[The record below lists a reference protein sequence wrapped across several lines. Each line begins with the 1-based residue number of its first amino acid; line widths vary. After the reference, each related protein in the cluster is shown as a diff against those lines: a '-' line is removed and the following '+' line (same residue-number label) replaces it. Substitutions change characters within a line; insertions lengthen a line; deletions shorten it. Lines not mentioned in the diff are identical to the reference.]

1 MLGHDAVAQ
10 ALVDHGVDTV
20 FGVLGDGN
28 LFIGENLQRQHD
40 VNLVGATHE
49 ANAVCMAEGWAKA
62 TGRLGVATVTH
73 GPGLTNTITALVEG
87 VKNETPML
95 LVAGDTPVENEQHL
109 QNLDQHA
116 LVVATGAGFQPVR
129 NVETIAED
137 VSTAVR
143 RAHAERRP
151 IVVNVPLNIE
161 WDEVDY
167 EPRPALNSPP
177 VRLAPD
183 PDQLESA
190 LGIIASSARPVILA
204 GRGAELSGAR
214 EVLIELGDALGA
226 PLATSLL
233 GTGFFSDQPFN
244 LGIHGTLSHEIA
256 GETLAMADCLIVF
269 GASLNFFTT
278 DYQSLLAGKR
288 VVHVNLDPSHIDR
301 HATVAAGVVGDATVV
316 AEAMIALL
324 KEAEHQPSSFR
335 TADLEKKLQ
344 EFDLSDSY
352 EDKSYD
358 GAVDP
363 RTLTRQLDVGLP
375 QDRQVVVDAGRFML
389 DALTMSVPNPRDL
402 VTSHGFG
409 AIGLGMSTAIGA
421 AVAHPT
427 RPTVLCIGDGG
438 YMMGGLT
445 ELSTAVHLGLD
456 LIVIVYND
464 GSYGAEHIQLV
475 TKGMD
480 PAASLHEWPD
490 FCAVAE
496 SMGCDTAKI
505 ASLDDIDAALE
516 VVKNRQ
522 PGRPVLIEASTDPD
536 VVSAIYGH
544 HR

>member
-20 FGVLGDGN
+20 FAVLGDGN
-28 LFIGENLQRQHD
+28 LFIGENLQRQHGT
-40 VNLVGATHE
+40 NLIGATHE

-62 TGRLGVATVTH
+62 SGKLGVASVTH

-95 LVAGDTPVENEQHL
+95 VVAGDTPVENEQHL

-116 LVVATGAGFQPVR
+116 LVTASGAGFQPVR
-129 NVETIAED
+129 NAETIAED
-137 VSTAVR
+137 VSTAIR
-143 RAHAERRP
+143 RAHSERRP
-151 IVVNVPLNIE
+151 IVLNVPLNIE
-161 WDEVDY
+161 WDEVEY
-167 EPRPALNSPP
+167 VSRPPLNPSP

-183 PDQLESA
+183 PDQLDTA
-190 LGIIASSARPVILA
+190 LGIIASSTRPLILA
-204 GRGAELSGAR
+204 GRGAVKSGAKDALLR
-214 EVLIELGDALGA
+214 LGETLGA

-233 GTGFFSDQPFN
+233 GTGYFEGEPFN
-244 LGIHGTLSHEIA
+244 LGIHGTLSHEVA
-256 GETLAMADCLIVF
+256 GETLAIADCVIAF

-278 DYQSLLAGKR
+278 DYQTLLAGKR
-288 VVHVNLDPSHIDR
+288 VVHVDIDARHIDR
-301 HATVAAGVVGDATVV
+301 HVTVDAGVVGDAAVV
-316 AEAMIALL
+316 AGAMNDLL
-324 KEAEHQPSSFR
+324 NEAEHKASSFR
-335 TADLEKKLQ
+335 TNELKSRLEA
-344 EFDLSDSY
+344 FDPAQAF
-352 EDKSYD
+352 EDKSYQ

-363 RTLTRQLDVGLP
+363 RTLTRRLEAGLP
-375 QDRQVVVDAGRFML
+375 KERQVVVDAGRFML
-389 DALTMSVPNPRDL
+389 DALTMSVPKPENL

-421 AVAHPT
+421 AVA
-427 RPTVLCIGDGG
+427 RPTLPTIVCIGDGG

-480 PAASLHEWPD
+480 PTASLHEWPD

-496 SMGCDTAKI
+496 SMGCQTMRI
-505 ASLDDIDAALE
+505 ESLDDIDAAID
-516 VVKNRQ
+516 VVKNRTS
-522 PGRPVLIEASTDPD
+522 GRPVLIEARTDPD
-536 VVSAIYGH
+536 VVSTIYGH

>member
-20 FGVLGDGN
+20 FAVLGDGN
-28 LFIGENLQRQHD
+28 LFIGENLQRQHGT
-40 VNLVGATHE
+40 NLIGATHE

-62 TGRLGVATVTH
+62 SGKLGVASVTH

-95 LVAGDTPVENEQHL
+95 VVAGDTPVENEQHL

-116 LVVATGAGFQPVR
+116 LVTASGAGFQPVR
-129 NVETIAED
+129 NAETIAED
-137 VSTAVR
+137 VSTAIR
-143 RAHAERRP
+143 RAHSERRP
-151 IVVNVPLNIE
+151 IVLNVPLNIE
-161 WDEVDY
+161 WDEVEY
-167 EPRPALNSPP
+167 VSRPPLNPSP

-183 PDQLESA
+183 PDQLDTA
-190 LGIIASSARPVILA
+190 LGIIASSTRPLILA
-204 GRGAELSGAR
+204 GRGAVKSGAKDALLR
-214 EVLIELGDALGA
+214 LGETLGA

-233 GTGFFSDQPFN
+233 GTGYFEGEPFN
-244 LGIHGTLSHEIA
+244 LGIHGTLSHEVA
-256 GETLAMADCLIVF
+256 GETLAIADCVIAF

-278 DYQSLLAGKR
+278 DYQTLLAGKR
-288 VVHVNLDPSHIDR
+288 VVHVDIDARHIDR
-301 HATVAAGVVGDATVV
+301 HVTVDAGVVGDAAVV
-316 AEAMIALL
+316 ASAMNDLL
-324 KEAEHQPSSFR
+324 NEAEHKASSFR
-335 TADLEKKLQ
+335 TNELKSRLEA
-344 EFDLSDSY
+344 FDPAQAF
-352 EDKSYD
+352 EDKSYE

-363 RTLTRQLDVGLP
+363 RTLTRRLEAGLP
-375 QDRQVVVDAGRFML
+375 KERQVVVDAGRFML
-389 DALTMSVPNPRDL
+389 DALTMSVPKPENL

-421 AVAHPT
+421 AVA
-427 RPTVLCIGDGG
+427 RPTLPTIVCIGDGG

-475 TKGMD
+475 SKGMD
-480 PAASLHEWPD
+480 PTASLHEWPD

-496 SMGCDTAKI
+496 SMGCQTMRI
-505 ASLDDIDAALE
+505 ESLDDIDAAID
-516 VVKNRQ
+516 VVKNRT
-522 PGRPVLIEASTDPD
+522 PGRPVLIEARTDPD
-536 VVSAIYGH
+536 VVSTIYGH

>member
-20 FGVLGDGN
+20 FAVLGDGN
-28 LFIGENLQRQHD
+28 LFIGENLQRQHGT
-40 VNLVGATHE
+40 NLIGATHE

-62 TGRLGVATVTH
+62 SGKLGVASVTH

-95 LVAGDTPVENEQHL
+95 VVAGDTPVENEQHL

-116 LVVATGAGFQPVR
+116 LVTASGAGFQPVR
-129 NVETIAED
+129 NAETIAED
-137 VSTAVR
+137 VSTAIR
-143 RAHAERRP
+143 RAHSERRP
-151 IVVNVPLNIE
+151 IVLNVPLNIE
-161 WDEVDY
+161 WDEVEY
-167 EPRPALNSPP
+167 VSRPPLNPSP

-183 PDQLESA
+183 PDQLDTA
-190 LGIIASSARPVILA
+190 LGIIASSTRPLILA
-204 GRGAELSGAR
+204 GRGAVKSGAKDALLR
-214 EVLIELGDALGA
+214 LGETLGA

-233 GTGFFSDQPFN
+233 GTGYFEGEPFN
-244 LGIHGTLSHEIA
+244 LGIHGTLSHEVA
-256 GETLAMADCLIVF
+256 GETLAIADCVIAF

-278 DYQSLLAGKR
+278 DYQTLLAGKR
-288 VVHVNLDPSHIDR
+288 VVHVDIDARHIDR
-301 HATVAAGVVGDATVV
+301 HVTVDAGVVGDAAVV
-316 AEAMIALL
+316 AGAMNDLL
-324 KEAEHQPSSFR
+324 NEAEHKASSFR
-335 TADLEKKLQ
+335 TNELKSRLEA
-344 EFDLSDSY
+344 FDPAQAF
-352 EDKSYD
+352 EDKSYQ

-363 RTLTRQLDVGLP
+363 RTLTRRLEAGLP
-375 QDRQVVVDAGRFML
+375 KERQVVVDAGRFML
-389 DALTMSVPNPRDL
+389 DALTMSVPKPENL

-421 AVAHPT
+421 AVA
-427 RPTVLCIGDGG
+427 RPTLPTIVCIGDGG

-480 PAASLHEWPD
+480 PTASLHEWPD

-496 SMGCDTAKI
+496 SMGCQTMRI
-505 ASLDDIDAALE
+505 ESLDDIDAAID
-516 VVKNRQ
+516 VVKNRT
-522 PGRPVLIEASTDPD
+522 PGRPVLIEARTDPD
-536 VVSAIYGH
+536 VVSTIYGH

>member
-20 FGVLGDGN
+20 FAVLGDGN
-28 LFIGENLQRQHD
+28 LFIGENLQRQHGT
-40 VNLVGATHE
+40 NLIGATHE

-62 TGRLGVATVTH
+62 SGKLGVASVTH

-95 LVAGDTPVENEQHL
+95 VVAGDTPVENEQHL

-116 LVVATGAGFQPVR
+116 LVTASGAGFQPVR
-129 NVETIAED
+129 NAETIAED
-137 VSTAVR
+137 VSTAIR
-143 RAHAERRP
+143 RAHSERRP
-151 IVVNVPLNIE
+151 IVLNVPLNIE
-161 WDEVDY
+161 WDEVEY
-167 EPRPALNSPP
+167 VSRPPLNPSP

-183 PDQLESA
+183 PDQLDTA
-190 LGIIASSARPVILA
+190 LGIIASSTRPLILA
-204 GRGAELSGAR
+204 GRGAVKSGAKDALLR
-214 EVLIELGDALGA
+214 LGETLGA

-233 GTGFFSDQPFN
+233 GTGYFEGEPFN
-244 LGIHGTLSHEIA
+244 LGIHGTLSHEVA
-256 GETLAMADCLIVF
+256 GETLAIADCVIAF

-278 DYQSLLAGKR
+278 DYQTLLAGKR
-288 VVHVNLDPSHIDR
+288 VVHVDIDARHIDR
-301 HATVAAGVVGDATVV
+301 HVTVDAGVVGDAAVV
-316 AEAMIALL
+316 ASAMNDLL
-324 KEAEHQPSSFR
+324 NEAEHKASSFR
-335 TADLEKKLQ
+335 TNELKSRLEA
-344 EFDLSDSY
+344 FDPAQAF
-352 EDKSYD
+352 EDKSYQ

-363 RTLTRQLDVGLP
+363 RTLTRRLEAGLP
-375 QDRQVVVDAGRFML
+375 KERQVVVDAGRFML
-389 DALTMSVPNPRDL
+389 DALTISVPKPENL

-421 AVAHPT
+421 AVA
-427 RPTVLCIGDGG
+427 RPTLPTIVCIGDGG

-480 PAASLHEWPD
+480 PTASLHEWPD

-496 SMGCDTAKI
+496 SMGCQTMRI
-505 ASLDDIDAALE
+505 ESLDDIDAAID
-516 VVKNRQ
+516 VVKNRT
-522 PGRPVLIEASTDPD
+522 PGQPVLIEARTDPD
-536 VVSAIYGH
+536 VVSTIYGH

>member
-1 MLGHDAVAQ
+1 MLGHDAVAK

-20 FGVLGDGN
+20 FAVLGDGN
-28 LFIGENLQRQHD
+28 LFIGENLQRQHGT
-40 VNLVGATHE
+40 NLIGATHE

-62 TGRLGVATVTH
+62 SGKLGVASVTH

-95 LVAGDTPVENEQHL
+95 VVAGDTPVENEQHL

-116 LVVATGAGFQPVR
+116 LVTASGAGFQPVR
-129 NVETIAED
+129 NAETIAED
-137 VSTAVR
+137 VSTAIR
-143 RAHAERRP
+143 RAHSERRP
-151 IVVNVPLNIE
+151 IVLNVPLNIE
-161 WDEVDY
+161 WDEVEY
-167 EPRPALNSPP
+167 VSRPPLNPSP

-183 PDQLESA
+183 PDQLDTA
-190 LGIIASSARPVILA
+190 LGIIASSTRPLILA
-204 GRGAELSGAR
+204 GRGAVKSGAKDALLR
-214 EVLIELGDALGA
+214 LGETLGA

-233 GTGFFSDQPFN
+233 GTGYFEGEPFN
-244 LGIHGTLSHEIA
+244 LGIHGTLSHEVA
-256 GETLAMADCLIVF
+256 GETLAIADCVIAF

-278 DYQSLLAGKR
+278 DYQTLLAGKR
-288 VVHVNLDPSHIDR
+288 VVHVDIDARHIDR
-301 HATVAAGVVGDATVV
+301 HVTVDAGVVGDAAVV
-316 AEAMIALL
+316 ASAMNDLL
-324 KEAEHQPSSFR
+324 NEAEHKASSFR
-335 TADLEKKLQ
+335 TNELKSRLEA
-344 EFDLSDSY
+344 FDPAQAF
-352 EDKSYD
+352 EDKSYQ

-363 RTLTRQLDVGLP
+363 RTLTRRLEAGLP
-375 QDRQVVVDAGRFML
+375 KERQVVVDAGRFML
-389 DALTMSVPNPRDL
+389 DALTMSVPKPENL

-421 AVAHPT
+421 AVA
-427 RPTVLCIGDGG
+427 RPTLPTIVCIGDGG

-480 PAASLHEWPD
+480 PTASLHEWPD

-496 SMGCDTAKI
+496 SMGCQTMRI
-505 ASLDDIDAALE
+505 ESLDDIDAAID
-516 VVKNRQ
+516 VVKNRT
-522 PGRPVLIEASTDPD
+522 PGRPVLIEARTDPD
-536 VVSAIYGH
+536 VVSTIYGH

>member
-20 FGVLGDGN
+20 FAVLGDGN
-28 LFIGENLQRQHD
+28 LFIGENLQRQHGT
-40 VNLVGATHE
+40 NLVGATHE

-62 TGRLGVATVTH
+62 SGKLGVASVTH

-95 LVAGDTPVENEQHL
+95 VVAGDTPVENEQHL

-116 LVVATGAGFQPVR
+116 LVTASGAGFQPVR
-129 NVETIAED
+129 NAETIAED
-137 VSTAVR
+137 VSTAIR
-143 RAHAERRP
+143 RAHSERRP
-151 IVVNVPLNIE
+151 IVLNVPLNIE
-161 WDEVDY
+161 WDEVEY
-167 EPRPALNSPP
+167 VSRPPLNPSP

-183 PDQLESA
+183 PDQLDTA
-190 LGIIASSARPVILA
+190 LGIIASSTRPLILA
-204 GRGAELSGAR
+204 GRGAVKSGAKDALLR
-214 EVLIELGDALGA
+214 LGETLGA

-233 GTGFFSDQPFN
+233 GTGYFEGEPFN
-244 LGIHGTLSHEIA
+244 LGIHGTLSHEVA
-256 GETLAMADCLIVF
+256 GETLAIADCVIAF

-278 DYQSLLAGKR
+278 DYQTLLAGKR
-288 VVHVNLDPSHIDR
+288 VVHVDIDARHIDR
-301 HATVAAGVVGDATVV
+301 HVTVDAGVVGDAAVV
-316 AEAMIALL
+316 ASAMNDLL
-324 KEAEHQPSSFR
+324 NEAEHKASSFR
-335 TADLEKKLQ
+335 TNELKSRLEA
-344 EFDLSDSY
+344 FDPAQAF
-352 EDKSYD
+352 EDKSYQ

-363 RTLTRQLDVGLP
+363 RTLTRRLEAGLP
-375 QDRQVVVDAGRFML
+375 KERQVVVDAGRFML
-389 DALTMSVPNPRDL
+389 DALTMSVPKPENL

-421 AVAHPT
+421 AVA
-427 RPTVLCIGDGG
+427 RPTLPTIVCIGDGG

-480 PAASLHEWPD
+480 PTASLHEWPD

-496 SMGCDTAKI
+496 SMGCQTMRI
-505 ASLDDIDAALE
+505 ESLDDIDAAID
-516 VVKNRQ
+516 VVKNRT
-522 PGRPVLIEASTDPD
+522 PGQPVLIEARTDPD
-536 VVSAIYGH
+536 VVSTIYGH

>member
-95 LVAGDTPVENEQHL
+95 LVAGDTPGENEQHL

-204 GRGAELSGAR
+204 GRGAVLSGAR

>member
-20 FGVLGDGN
+20 FAVLGDGN
-28 LFIGENLQRQHD
+28 LFIGENLQRQHGT
-40 VNLVGATHE
+40 NLIGATHE

-62 TGRLGVATVTH
+62 SGKLGVASVTH

-95 LVAGDTPVENEQHL
+95 VVAGDTPVENEQHL

-116 LVVATGAGFQPVR
+116 LVTASGAGFQPVR
-129 NVETIAED
+129 NAETIAED
-137 VSTAVR
+137 VSTAIR
-143 RAHAERRP
+143 RAHSERRP
-151 IVVNVPLNIE
+151 IVLNVPLNIE
-161 WDEVDY
+161 WDEVEY
-167 EPRPALNSPP
+167 VSRPPLNPSP

-183 PDQLESA
+183 PDQLDTA
-190 LGIIASSARPVILA
+190 LGIIASSTRPLILA
-204 GRGAELSGAR
+204 GRGAVKSGAKDALLR
-214 EVLIELGDALGA
+214 LGETLGA

-233 GTGFFSDQPFN
+233 GTGYFEGEPFN
-244 LGIHGTLSHEIA
+244 LGIHGTLSHEVA
-256 GETLAMADCLIVF
+256 GETLAIADCVIAF

-278 DYQSLLAGKR
+278 DYQTLLAGKR
-288 VVHVNLDPSHIDR
+288 VVHVDIDARHIDR
-301 HATVAAGVVGDATVV
+301 HVTVDAGVVGDAAVV
-316 AEAMIALL
+316 AGAMNDLL
-324 KEAEHQPSSFR
+324 NEAEHKASSFR
-335 TADLEKKLQ
+335 TNELKSRLEA
-344 EFDLSDSY
+344 FDPAQAF
-352 EDKSYD
+352 EDKSYE

-363 RTLTRQLDVGLP
+363 RTLTRRLEAGLP
-375 QDRQVVVDAGRFML
+375 KERQVVVDAGRFML
-389 DALTMSVPNPRDL
+389 DALTMSVPKPENL

-421 AVAHPT
+421 AVA
-427 RPTVLCIGDGG
+427 RPTLPTIVCIGDGG

-480 PAASLHEWPD
+480 PTASLHEWPD

-496 SMGCDTAKI
+496 SMGCQTMRI
-505 ASLDDIDAALE
+505 ESLDDIDAAID
-516 VVKNRQ
+516 VVKNRT
-522 PGRPVLIEASTDPD
+522 PGRPVLIEARTDPD
-536 VVSAIYGH
+536 VVSTIYGH

>member
-20 FGVLGDGN
+20 FAVLGDGN
-28 LFIGENLQRQHD
+28 LFIGENLQRQHGT
-40 VNLVGATHE
+40 NLIGATHE

-62 TGRLGVATVTH
+62 SGKLGVASVTH

-95 LVAGDTPVENEQHL
+95 VVAGDTPVENEQHL

-116 LVVATGAGFQPVR
+116 LVTASGAGFQPVR
-129 NVETIAED
+129 NAETIAED
-137 VSTAVR
+137 VSTAIR
-143 RAHAERRP
+143 RAHSERRP
-151 IVVNVPLNIE
+151 IVLNVPLNIE
-161 WDEVDY
+161 WDEVEY
-167 EPRPALNSPP
+167 VSRPPLNPSP

-183 PDQLESA
+183 PDQLDTA
-190 LGIIASSARPVILA
+190 LGIIASSTRPLILA
-204 GRGAELSGAR
+204 GRGAVKSGAKDALLR
-214 EVLIELGDALGA
+214 LGETLGA

-233 GTGFFSDQPFN
+233 GTGYFEGEPFN
-244 LGIHGTLSHEIA
+244 LGIHGTLSHEVA
-256 GETLAMADCLIVF
+256 GETLAIADCVIAF

-278 DYQSLLAGKR
+278 DYQTLLAGKR
-288 VVHVNLDPSHIDR
+288 VVHVDIDARHIDR
-301 HATVAAGVVGDATVV
+301 HVTVDAGVVGDAAVV
-316 AEAMIALL
+316 ASAMNDLL
-324 KEAEHQPSSFR
+324 NEAEHKASSFR
-335 TADLEKKLQ
+335 TNELKSRLEA
-344 EFDLSDSY
+344 FDPAQAF
-352 EDKSYD
+352 EDKSYQ

-363 RTLTRQLDVGLP
+363 RTLTRRLEAGLP
-375 QDRQVVVDAGRFML
+375 KERQVVVDAGRFML
-389 DALTMSVPNPRDL
+389 DALTMSVPKPENL

-421 AVAHPT
+421 AVA
-427 RPTVLCIGDGG
+427 RPTLPTIVCIGDGG

-480 PAASLHEWPD
+480 PTASLHEWPD

-496 SMGCDTAKI
+496 SMGCQTMRI
-505 ASLDDIDAALE
+505 ESLDDIDAAID
-516 VVKNRQ
+516 VVKNRTS
-522 PGRPVLIEASTDPD
+522 GRPVLIEARTDPD
-536 VVSAIYGH
+536 VVSTIYGH

>member
-20 FGVLGDGN
+20 FAVLGDGN
-28 LFIGENLQRQHD
+28 LFIGENLQRQHGT
-40 VNLVGATHE
+40 NLIGATHE

-62 TGRLGVATVTH
+62 SGKLGVASVTH

-95 LVAGDTPVENEQHL
+95 VVAGDTPVENEQHL

-116 LVVATGAGFQPVR
+116 LVTASGAGFQPVR
-129 NVETIAED
+129 NAETIAED
-137 VSTAVR
+137 VSTAIR
-143 RAHAERRP
+143 RAHSERRP
-151 IVVNVPLNIE
+151 IVLNVPLNIE
-161 WDEVDY
+161 WDEVEY
-167 EPRPALNSPP
+167 VSRPPLNPSP

-183 PDQLESA
+183 PDQLDTA
-190 LGIIASSARPVILA
+190 LGIIASSTRPLILA
-204 GRGAELSGAR
+204 GRGAVKSGAKDALLR
-214 EVLIELGDALGA
+214 LGETLGA

-233 GTGFFSDQPFN
+233 GTGYFEGEPFN
-244 LGIHGTLSHEIA
+244 LGIHGTLSHEVA
-256 GETLAMADCLIVF
+256 GETLAIADCVIAF

-278 DYQSLLAGKR
+278 DYQTLLAGKR
-288 VVHVNLDPSHIDR
+288 VVHVDIDARHIDR
-301 HATVAAGVVGDATVV
+301 HVTVDAGVVGDAAVV
-316 AEAMIALL
+316 ASAMNDLL
-324 KEAEHQPSSFR
+324 NEAEHKAASFR
-335 TADLEKKLQ
+335 TNELKSRLEA
-344 EFDLSDSY
+344 FDPAQAF
-352 EDKSYD
+352 EDKSYQ

-363 RTLTRQLDVGLP
+363 RTLTRRLEAGLP
-375 QDRQVVVDAGRFML
+375 KERQVVVDAGRFML
-389 DALTMSVPNPRDL
+389 DALTMSVPKPENL

-421 AVAHPT
+421 AVA
-427 RPTVLCIGDGG
+427 RPTLPTIVCIGDGG

-480 PAASLHEWPD
+480 PTASLHEWPD

-496 SMGCDTAKI
+496 SMGCQTMRI
-505 ASLDDIDAALE
+505 ESLDDIDAAID
-516 VVKNRQ
+516 VVKNRT
-522 PGRPVLIEASTDPD
+522 PGRPVLIEARTDPD
-536 VVSAIYGH
+536 VVSTIYGH